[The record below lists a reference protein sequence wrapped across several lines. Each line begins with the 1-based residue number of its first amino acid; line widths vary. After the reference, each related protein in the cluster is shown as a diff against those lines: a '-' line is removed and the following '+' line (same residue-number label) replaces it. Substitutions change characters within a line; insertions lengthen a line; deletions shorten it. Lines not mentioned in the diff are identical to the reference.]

1 MDCDGSGTISQKEL
15 LDFLKA
21 VSGDVDAEEV

>member
-1 MDCDGSGTISQKEL
+1 MRDTGDFL

-21 VSGDVDAEEV
+21 VSLRKILFHKERPYD